1 MEYYYSNYVICIIR
15 RSPYPAMKKSKPL
28 YAPNK
33 RGFFEQKPRRMR
45 SYSARD
51 YSVLPDPV
59 RDPIVSNNI
68 SNVEFDYTY
77 DRGDQI

>member
-1 MEYYYSNYVICIIR
+1 
-15 RSPYPAMKKSKPL
+15 MKKGKPA

-33 RGFFEQKPRRMR
+33 RGFFEQKPRFMK
-45 SYSARD
+45 SYSQKD
-51 YSVLPDPV
+51 YSLLPDPV

-77 DRGDQI
+77 DRGEQI

>member
-1 MEYYYSNYVICIIR
+1 
-15 RSPYPAMKKSKPL
+15 MKKSKPA

-33 RGFFEQKPRRMR
+33 RGFFEQRPRFMK
-45 SYSARD
+45 SYSAKD
-51 YSVLPDPV
+51 YTLLPDPV

-77 DRGDQI
+77 DRGEQI